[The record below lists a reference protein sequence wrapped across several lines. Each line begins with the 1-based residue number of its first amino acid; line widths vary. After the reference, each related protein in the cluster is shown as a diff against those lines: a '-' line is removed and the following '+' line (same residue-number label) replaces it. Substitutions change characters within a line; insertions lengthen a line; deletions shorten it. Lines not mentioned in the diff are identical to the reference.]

1 MKELT
6 QSFDLSL
13 LATDYDIVGE
23 QDGAD
28 GVRRYVATRKGD
40 TTKRRDDQPGVLI
53 TIFSTPEGDEANA
66 LSHLAADT
74 QLLARLAHRRL
85 IPVIDG
91 RWLGDDTYAVVTR
104 RVAEPSLAER
114 LAAGETFTTPRIAA
128 ILRDVNGLL
137 EWAREQ
143 RVVHRAI
150 TPANI
155 YLEPKT
161 DRVRVSFAV
170 EPLRRIRHSAEDDD
184 ARTIAR
190 LAVAMLTGQPEPQSY
205 SGEALTELRPGLPE
219 RLGEATDE
227 LLSEKHAGTPSD
239 VASYIAMIGMADPLA
254 EGESERDRIRAEIL
268 EEQRVEREAI
278 ATARFNFER
287 MMEQE
292 REKLAHDRAELER
305 TVAEERARMECV
317 ATEEREKLQQALEAE
332 RAALAAKREE
342 LEKTVAEQRAAMER
356 AVEED
361 RRQLEKLRAELKRA
375 GEHEVELKRQA
386 ALENITDDES
396 VLDAPE
402 YEPPRFM
409 APPLAPLEPLVFDD
423 TTPLLSDTP
432 MDFSPPTELDEKLD
446 AVSEYSRPPGPT
458 TKQRWAIAS
467 AAILAILLVVSV
479 SAALIS
485 RHSSR
490 LTSTTSAGTVATP
503 PAKQVVAPKP
513 IAAAPVIVAAS
524 ADSLAAPGGEDSVRT
539 AAASQWMDSLREAN
553 PLRRSEPREAPP
565 PRPAVTTNTVVSPAP
580 PTTTPTT
587 RTEPRVATPRETRDT
602 IPQRVIQSVTDSI
615 FNFRDITPR
624 RDTIKRD
631 TLRPIRPS

>member
-1 MKELT
+1 MKEST
-6 QSFDLSL
+6 QAFDLSSL
-13 LATDYDIVGE
+13 DADYDIVGE
-23 QDGAD
+23 QDGTD
-28 GVRRYVATRKGD
+28 GVRRYLATRKGD
-40 TTKRRDDQPGVLI
+40 TSKRRDDQPGVLI
-53 TIFSTPEGDEANA
+53 TVFQKPKGDEANA

-91 RWLGDDTYAVVTR
+91 RWLGDETYAVVTR

-114 LAAGETFTTPRIAA
+114 LRAGETFTTPRIAA

-137 EWAREQ
+137 EWARDQ
-143 RVVHRAI
+143 RIVHRAV

-161 DRVRVSFAV
+161 DRVRITFAV

-205 SGEALTELRPGLPE
+205 DGQSLAELRPGLPE
-219 RLGEATDE
+219 RLAEATDE

-287 MMEQE
+287 MMEEE

-305 TVAEERARMECV
+305 AVADERARMESA
-317 ATEEREKLQQALEAE
+317 ATEAREKLQRALESE
-332 RAALAAKREE
+332 RAALAATRAA
-342 LEKTVAEQRAAMER
+342 LEKSVADQHAAMER

-361 RRQLEKLRAELKRA
+361 RRQLERLRAELKRA
-375 GEHEVELKRQA
+375 GEHEVEMKRQA
-386 ALENITDDES
+386 ALEDITDDES
-396 VLDAPE
+396 ALDRPE
-402 YEPPRFM
+402 FEPPRFM
-409 APPLAPLEPLVFDD
+409 APPLAPLDPLVFDED
-423 TTPLLSDTP
+423 TPLLSDAP
-432 MDFSPPTELDEKLD
+432 MDFSPPKELDEKLD
-446 AVSEYSRPPGPT
+446 EVSEYSRPQGPT

-485 RHSSR
+485 RHSAR
-490 LTSTTSAGTVATP
+490 ITATSAGAIAAPAAPTPATT
-503 PAKQVVAPKP
+503 KP
-513 IAAAPVIVAAS
+513 IVAAPVIVAAP
-524 ADSLAAPGGEDSVRT
+524 ADSLAPASATDSMPTT
-539 AAASQWMDSLREAN
+539 AAGQWMDSLREAN
-553 PLRRSEPREAPP
+553 PLRREVTRQAPP
-565 PRPAVTTNTVVSPAP
+565 PQPATSTTVAPSSPA
-580 PTTTPTT
+580 TSAQQRATPS
-587 RTEPRVATPRETRDT
+587 RVAPET

-615 FNFRDITPR
+615 FNFRGVTPR
-624 RDTIKRD
+624 RDTVKRD
-631 TLRPIRPS
+631 TLRPIRPT

>member
-1 MKELT
+1 MKDST
-6 QSFDLSL
+6 QSTDLSS

-23 QDGAD
+23 QGGTD
-28 GVRRYVATRKGD
+28 GVRRYVATRRGD
-40 TTKRRDDQPGVLI
+40 TAKRRDDQPGVLI
-53 TIFSTPEGDEANA
+53 TVFPTPKGDEANA

-85 IPVIDG
+85 IPVVEG
-91 RWLGDDTYAVVTR
+91 RWLGDDRYAVVTR

-143 RVVHRAI
+143 RIVHRAV
-150 TPANI
+150 TPANV

-161 DRVRVSFAV
+161 DRVRVTFAV

-190 LAVAMLTGQPEPQSY
+190 LAVAMLTGQPEPSSY
-205 SGEALTELRPGLPE
+205 DGATLAALRPGLPE

-239 VASYIAMIGMADPLA
+239 VAAYIAMIGMADPLA

-305 TVAEERARMECV
+305 TVAEERARLERA
-317 ATEEREKLQQALEAE
+317 ATEEREKLQRALESE
-332 RAALAAKREE
+332 RAALVAKRAE
-342 LEKTVAEQRAAMER
+342 LEKTVAEQRAVMER

-361 RRQLEKLRAELKRA
+361 RRRLEKLRVELKRA
-375 GEHEVELKRQA
+375 GEQEVELKRQA
-386 ALENITDDES
+386 ALEDITDDES
-396 VLDAPE
+396 MLDRPE
-402 YEPPRFM
+402 FEPPRFM

-423 TTPLLSDTP
+423 ATPLLSDTP
-432 MDFSPPTELDEKLD
+432 IDFSPPKELDEKLD
-446 AVSEYSRPPGPT
+446 EVSEYSRPPGPT
-458 TKQRWAIAS
+458 TKQRWAVAS

-485 RHSSR
+485 RHSAR
-490 LTSTTSAGTVATP
+490 ITSTSAGAIAAPTARRPEPATP
-503 PAKQVVAPKP
+503 IV
-513 IAAAPVIVAAS
+513 AAPVVVAAP
-524 ADSLAAPGGEDSVRT
+524 ADSTAPAAHGDSTRT
-539 AAASQWMDSLREAN
+539 AAAAQWMDSLREAN
-553 PLRRSEPREAPP
+553 PLRRSESSEAP
-565 PRPAVTTNTVVSPAP
+565 RPVTATVAPTPASNAP
-580 PTTTPTT
+580 AEARTTTP
-587 RTEPRVATPRETRDT
+587 RTARDS

-615 FNFRDITPR
+615 FNFRGTTPRADTVR
-624 RDTIKRD
+624 RDTV
-631 TLRPIRPS
+631 RPIRP

>member
-1 MKELT
+1 MKDST
-6 QSFDLSL
+6 QSIDLSL

-28 GVRRYVATRKGD
+28 GVRRYLATRRGD
-40 TTKRRDDQPGVLI
+40 TAKRRDDQPGVLI
-53 TIFSTPEGDEANA
+53 TVFPTPKGDEANA

-85 IPVIDG
+85 IPVVEG
-91 RWLGDDTYAVVTR
+91 RWLGDDMYAVVTR
-104 RVAEPSLAER
+104 RVAEPSLADR

-161 DRVRVSFAV
+161 DRVRVTFAV

-184 ARTIAR
+184 ARTVAR

-205 SGEALTELRPGLPE
+205 DGATLAELRPGLPE

-239 VASYIAMIGMADPLA
+239 VAAYLAMIGMADPLA

-305 TVAEERARMECV
+305 TVAEERERMECV
-317 ATEEREKLQQALEAE
+317 ATEEREKLKHAPDAE
-332 RAALAAKREE
+332 RAALAAKRAE
-342 LEKTVAEQRAAMER
+342 LERTVAEQRAAMER
-356 AVEED
+356 AIEDD
-361 RRQLEKLRAELKRA
+361 RRQLEKLRAEIKRA
-375 GEHEVELKRQA
+375 GEHEVEMKRQA

-396 VLDAPE
+396 VLDGPQF
-402 YEPPRFM
+402 EPPRFM

-423 TTPLLSDTP
+423 ATPLLSDTP
-432 MDFSPPTELDEKLD
+432 MDFSPPKELDEKLD
-446 AVSEYSRPPGPT
+446 EVSEYSRPPGPT
-458 TKQRWAIAS
+458 SKQRWAIAS
-467 AAILAILLVVSV
+467 VAILAILLVVSV

-485 RHSSR
+485 RHSAR
-490 LTSTTSAGTVATP
+490 ITSTSAGTIAAPTARRP
-503 PAKQVVAPKP
+503 EPAKP
-513 IAAAPVIVAAS
+513 IVAAPVIVGTP
-524 ADSLAAPGGEDSVRT
+524 ADSLASEANVDSTRT
-539 AAASQWMDSLREAN
+539 AAAAQWMDSLREAN
-553 PLRRSEPREAPP
+553 PLRRTEARVAPP
-565 PRPAVTTNTVVSPAP
+565 AATTTTAVPSSSTNPMAP
-580 PTTTPTT
+580 P
-587 RTEPRVATPRETRDT
+587 RTSRDT
-602 IPQRVIQSVTDSI
+602 LPQRVIQSVTDSI
-615 FNFRDITPR
+615 FNFRDVTPR
-624 RDTIKRD
+624 RDTVKRD

>member
-1 MKELT
+1 MKEPK
-6 QSFDLSL
+6 QSIDLSP
-13 LATDYDIVGE
+13 LAADYDIVGQQE
-23 QDGAD
+23 GAD
-28 GVRRYVATRKGD
+28 GVRRYLATRRGD
-40 TTKRRDDQPGVLI
+40 TAKRRDDQPGVLI
-53 TIFSTPEGDEANA
+53 TIFSTPPGDEANA

-91 RWLGDDTYAVVTR
+91 RWLGDDSYAVVTR
-104 RVAEPSLAER
+104 RIAEPSLAER
-114 LAAGETFTTPRIAA
+114 LSAGETFTTPRIAA

-143 RVVHRAI
+143 RVVHRSV

-170 EPLRRIRHSAEDDD
+170 EPLRRIRHSGDDDD

-190 LAVAMLTGQPEPQSY
+190 LAFAMLTGQSDPRTY
-205 SGEALTELRPGLPE
+205 DGKALVELRPGLPE

-239 VASYIAMIGMADPLA
+239 VAAYIAMIGMADPLA

-305 TVAEERARMECV
+305 TVAEERARMER
-317 ATEEREKLQQALEAE
+317 AAAEERATLQHALESE
-332 RAALAAKREE
+332 RIALAAKRTE

-356 AVEED
+356 AVAED
-361 RRQLEKLRAELKRA
+361 RRTLERLRSELKRA
-375 GEHEVELKRQA
+375 GEREVELKRQA
-386 ALENITDDES
+386 ALENMTDDES
-396 VLDAPE
+396 VLDAPTF
-402 YEPPRFM
+402 EPPRFM
-409 APPLAPLEPLVFDD
+409 APPLAPLEPLEFDD
-423 TTPLLSDTP
+423 TTPLLSDAP
-432 MDFSPPTELDEKLD
+432 MDFSPPTELDKKLD
-446 AVSEYSRPPGPT
+446 EVSQYSRQPGPT
-458 TKQRWAIAS
+458 TKERWAITS
-467 AAILAILLVVSV
+467 AAILGILLVVTV

-485 RHSSR
+485 RHSAR
-490 LTSTTSAGTVATP
+490 ITATSAGTIAAPSPAATQRAPVKPIVATP
-503 PAKQVVAPKP
+503 VVVASP
-513 IAAAPVIVAAS
+513 AP
-524 ADSLAAPGGEDSVRT
+524 DSLAGETADSVAAT
-539 AAASQWMDSLREAN
+539 ATAWMDSLRGAN
-553 PLRRSEPREAPP
+553 PLRFQPRVAVPP
-565 PRPAVTTNTVVSPAP
+565 PAVTTTAAPADS
-580 PTTTPTT
+580 TATGQ
-587 RTEPRVATPRETRDT
+587 RTPRARRDS

-615 FNFRDITPR
+615 FNFRGTTPR

-631 TLRPIRPS
+631 TLRPIRP